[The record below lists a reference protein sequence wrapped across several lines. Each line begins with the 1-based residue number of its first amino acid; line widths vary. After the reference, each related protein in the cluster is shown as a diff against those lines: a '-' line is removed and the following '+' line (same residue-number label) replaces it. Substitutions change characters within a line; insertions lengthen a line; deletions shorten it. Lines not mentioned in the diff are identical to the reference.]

1 MLNNQKELMKEYIID
16 EETYK
21 NLMAL
26 LQIMLGEKQALVP
39 GMALYKLLD
48 TLSRASVKTQKE
60 EQL

>member
-1 MLNNQKELMKEYIID
+1 MKEYIID